1 MLQKLQSMFRHRAS
15 NDVTS
20 KPVYTGR
27 RPAAHRWRILICED
41 DPATLLQLKYTFQD
55 RGCEVVA
62 LTLGSAA
69 FYRLQT
75 ERFDLVVMDYQLP
88 LSNAASVMQEMLPW
102 ERITIP
108 FVLISSEDRQE
119 EAKDIGF
126 LAFYEKPITPM
137 VAGKIIARHLGAI
150 PRAPEA
156 RILRASDGID
166 FARAQAY

>member
-1 MLQKLQSMFRHRAS
+1 MLQKLQSMFRHGAS
-15 NDVTS
+15 NDTTS
-20 KPVYTGR
+20 KPACTDR

-88 LSNAASVMQEMLPW
+88 LANAASVMQEMLPW

-108 FVLISSEDRQE
+108 FVLISSEDRRK
-119 EAKDIGF
+119 EAEDLGF
-126 LAFYEKPITPM
+126 LAFYEKPIVPV
-137 VAGKIIARHLGAI
+137 VADKIIARHLGAGL
-150 PRAPEA
+150 RTPEVA
-156 RILRASDGID
+156 MQRPLRGTELALATG
-166 FARAQAY
+166 F